1 MSFWGELRRRNV
13 FKVGVAYAI
22 VAWLI
27 IQIVSTCF
35 PTLQLPVWSVTLVTV
50 LLIIGFPVALLL
62 AWAYEVTPEGI
73 KRTKQIPLAERI
85 TLLMRRKRKSDEL
98 ASNKTKKE
106 PVGVDVEEAPKT
118 IAVLPFL
125 NLSPDPDQEY
135 FADGLSEELLNGLAQ
150 IEDLR
155 VTARTSSF
163 TFKGTNK
170 KVQEIG
176 NSLGVEN
183 ILEGSV
189 RKAGNTL
196 RITAQLV
203 RAVDGFHLWSKTYDR
218 ELKHIFAVQED
229 IAKTVANE
237 LKLTLGIDRSHR
249 QLGDTDNE
257 KAYELYLVG
266 LGQENKGDYSLA
278 LKSIDAT
285 ISVDPKFALAWTEK
299 ANIHI
304 ALSIW
309 GPVNRVVT
317 EQDAALSAA
326 QRAIELEPKLGVAYI
341 ELGLVK
347 TAKGNWIEAEFA
359 YRKALELTTETLLTL
374 SSIWIP
380 IHYTAVG
387 HYKRSLELLE
397 AARRN
402 DPLNHRVSTWYFF
415 ILGLL
420 GDMRRAEEEYEH
432 SNASSPHQYASDFI
446 TRLRLG
452 TGNVV
457 SRDEIVYSTP
467 TFNAAKEYLDSPKEG
482 LAELHKL
489 YSDENNLSEADITDI
504 MIWAACFG
512 DPEFAMDAME
522 KGIKINAI
530 GLFKIWLPVMR
541 DVRQLPRFKEF
552 VREIGLVDYWN
563 EFGWPD
569 LCRPLDNGDF
579 ECD

>member
-504 MIWAACFG
+504 SICAAYFG
-512 DPEFAMDAME
+512 DPAFAMDAME

>member
-387 HYKRSLELLE
+387 HYERSLELLE

-504 MIWAACFG
+504 SICAAYFG
-512 DPEFAMDAME
+512 DPAFAMDAME